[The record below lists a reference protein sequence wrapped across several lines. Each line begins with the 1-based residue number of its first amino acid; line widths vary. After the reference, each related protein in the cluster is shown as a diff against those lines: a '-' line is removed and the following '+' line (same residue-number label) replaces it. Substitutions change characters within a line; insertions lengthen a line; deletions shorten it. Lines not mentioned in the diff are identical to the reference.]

1 MRLCT
6 IKIYQ
11 KKQYQLI
18 ELKHVKTYSER
29 LEKIDKKDTSI
40 IYYIFK
46 QKIAA
51 LADPRDKNFLLK
63 DQPQHA

>member
-1 MRLCT
+1 MYDKNLT
-6 IKIYQ
+6 

-18 ELKHVKTYSER
+18 QLKHVKTYSER
-29 LEKIDKKDTSI
+29 LQKIDKKDTSNV
-40 IYYIFK
+40 YYIFK

-51 LADPRDKNFLLK
+51 LAYPHDKNFLLK

>member
-1 MRLCT
+1 MYDKNLP
-6 IKIYQ
+6 

-18 ELKHVKTYSER
+18 NLKHVKTYSKK

-40 IYYIFK
+40 VYYIFK

>member
-1 MRLCT
+1 MYDKNLT
-6 IKIYQ
+6 

-18 ELKHVKTYSER
+18 ELKHVKNYSER
-29 LEKIDKKDTSI
+29 LEKIDKKDTSNV
-40 IYYIFK
+40 YYIFK

-51 LADPRDKNFLLK
+51 LADQRDKNFLLK

>member
-1 MRLCT
+1 MYDKNLP
-6 IKIYQ
+6 

-18 ELKHVKTYSER
+18 KLKHVKTYSKK
-29 LEKIDKKDTSI
+29 LEKTDKKDTSI
-40 IYYIFK
+40 VYYIFK

>member
-29 LEKIDKKDTSI
+29 LKKTDKKDTSI
-40 IYYIFK
+40 VYYIFK

-51 LADPRDKNFLLK
+51 LAGQRDKNFLLK

>member
-1 MRLCT
+1 MYDKSL
-6 IKIYQ
+6 Q

-18 ELKHVKTYSER
+18 KLKHVKTYSKK

-40 IYYIFK
+40 VYYIFK